1 MTGNK
6 KRSRLRLI
14 RRRDRIRKGLPLR
27 SDAGQPRGP
36 RRFDAPIEREEPDLD
51 TPDADLIGV
60 TE

>member
-1 MTGNK
+1 MTGNQ

-14 RRRDRIRKGLPLR
+14 RRRHRIRNGLPLR

-36 RRFDAPIEREEPDLD
+36 RRYDSTPREEADLD
-51 TPDADLIGV
+51 TPDPELIGV

>member
-14 RRRDRIRKGLPLR
+14 RRRDRVRKGLPLR
-27 SDAGQPRGP
+27 SDAGQPRAP
-36 RRFDAPIEREEPDLD
+36 RRFDAVEREEPDLD